1 MSHSAVSSLKR
12 RLLELIKKDDEFR
25 LALIGALSE
34 GFITRTEYRIL
45 LDELKKLREDF
56 NKYLKEL
63 VEMRNEIMALREDF
77 NRQFEL
83 HSKAIEELRA
93 DTNSLRREITQ
104 LREDF
109 NRQFELH
116 SKAIEELRADTNSLR
131 REITQLREDFNK
143 RFEFHSKVIEELRD
157 DFNKRLEEHSRE
169 IKNLWTE
176 IKNLREDMQKGF
188 EYVRKDIYQLHR
200 LVTVVGGRWGIKA
213 EKAFRDAM
221 IDLVK
226 DAVGAEVER
235 ITLYDEEG
243 IVYGEPSNIEI
254 DLAIRDKKHIL
265 VEIKSRIRKSDVTEL
280 LKIAEVYTKKTNI
293 VPELVIVAPEI
304 DKNAYDFAIKKNIRV
319 YSIAEELSST

>member
-63 VEMRNEIMALREDF
+63 VEMRNEIMA
-77 NRQFEL
+77 
-83 HSKAIEELRA
+83 
-93 DTNSLRREITQ
+93 